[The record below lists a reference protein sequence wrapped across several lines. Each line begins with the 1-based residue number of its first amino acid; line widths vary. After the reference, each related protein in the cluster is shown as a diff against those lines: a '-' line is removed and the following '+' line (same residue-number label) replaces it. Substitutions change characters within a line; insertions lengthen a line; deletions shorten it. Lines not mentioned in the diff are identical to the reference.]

1 MEENSYCAQIL
12 KDELYQRKLRNSSYS
27 LRAFARDLG
36 IGSTSLSDVMSNKR
50 KLSRKNIQKVS
61 EKLSLSPKEVANIE
75 DELRGNSNK
84 TKTEVEFLEIKEDQ
98 FRLIADWY
106 YLALLNF
113 ARLPDNYSDPKYLS
127 LRLGL
132 PEQTISEAIERLQRL
147 NLIKIENGKLIRTSA
162 PINTTKEI
170 ASVAIRKHHRD
181 QLHLAEN
188 SLDNDPLEKRN
199 FNSITMA
206 INPAKI
212 EKAKE
217 IFRKTVSKIEKTL
230 EDENPEEVYVLNF
243 HLFPLTKGQLQ

>member
-1 MEENSYCAQIL
+1 METSSYCSQIL
-12 KDELYQRKLRNSSYS
+12 KDELYKRKLRNSSYS

-61 EKLSLSPKEVANIE
+61 EKLSLSPKEVSLIE

-84 TKTEVEFLEIKEDQ
+84 TKTEIEFLEMKEDQ

-106 YLALLNF
+106 YLAILNF
-113 ARLPDNYSDPKYLS
+113 ARLPDNYSNPSYLS
-127 LRLGL
+127 QRLGL
-132 PEQTISEAIERLQRL
+132 PEETIKEAIDRLQRL
-147 NLIKIENGKLIRTSA
+147 DLIKIEDDRLIRTSS

-170 ASVAIRKHHRD
+170 ASMAIRKHHKD
-181 QLHLAEN
+181 QLHLAEK
-188 SLDNDPLEKRN
+188 SLENDQLEKRN

-212 EKAKE
+212 DKAKE
-217 IFRKTVSKIEKTL
+217 IIQKTVSKIENTL
-230 EDENPEEVYVLNF
+230 EDETPEEVYVLNF
-243 HLFPLTKGQLQ
+243 HLFPLTKELLQ